1 MRTERDGGAARAVW
15 GLTRHSKDRVTV
27 EPVLHYIKGEGKHMT
42 EASAR
47 KIPVGTDRFGERRGL
62 GISTIDFKLSP
73 QDAEGLFILENT
85 FRAKGG
91 PAKHLHHSQD
101 EWFYCLE
108 GKFLFEVGR
117 QTYRLEPGD
126 SLLAPMRVAHVWAH
140 VGEGIGRIL
149 VAFSPAGRMEAF
161 FREVTKANSMP
172 ARDPELWQSYGMQ
185 LIGPPMSVTQG

>member
-1 MRTERDGGAARAVW
+1 
-15 GLTRHSKDRVTV
+15 VTV
-27 EPVLHYIKGEGKHMT
+27 EPVLHYIEGEGKHMI

-47 KIPVGTDRFGERRGL
+47 KIVVGTDRFGEHRGL

-108 GKFLFEVGR
+108 GKFIFEVGG
-117 QTYRLEPGD
+117 QTYSLEPGD
-126 SLLAPMRVAHVWAH
+126 SLLAPMRVPHVWAH
-140 VGEGIGRIL
+140 VGEGFGRIL
-149 VAFSPAGRMEAF
+149 VAFAPAGRMEAF
-161 FREVTKANSMP
+161 FREVTKTDSMP
-172 ARDPELWQSYGMQ
+172 AQDPELWRSYGME